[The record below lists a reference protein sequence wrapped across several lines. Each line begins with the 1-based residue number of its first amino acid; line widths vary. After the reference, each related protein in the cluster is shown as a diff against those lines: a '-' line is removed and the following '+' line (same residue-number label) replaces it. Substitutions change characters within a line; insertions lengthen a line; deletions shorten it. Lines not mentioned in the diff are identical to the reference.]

1 MAGTLSSTSSLTS
14 TQKVIIEMSRVAFYI
29 LILAIGLISFLFQPR
44 FINWTVLAPVYAG
57 VGLSLSFHLFY
68 ISILERF
75 YERPRWLFFSFLADS
90 AFISILIYSSGQN
103 QSLFLFLHL
112 ANIIL
117 SGLLF
122 QSRGALLVAL
132 FTSLSFTLV
141 SLLSVE
147 LKGLNYI
154 FLLVINNISFFL
166 VAGLSGFLS
175 DQLHAVGQRLEA
187 TGIQLRSLSEIN
199 DAIVNSSP
207 LGIMIFDTRGN
218 ILHRN
223 PEMVKI
229 FGFQSD
235 AFKILGPIQ
244 KHLGP
249 AGCRVEAEFT
259 EPRGGDK
266 KLLQVFIRPLK
277 NTEGTYLALVEDQ
290 TEVKELESRL
300 QQNEKLAAIGGL
312 AAGIAHEIRN
322 PLAGIS
328 GSIQLLSQAA
338 ANSDDKK
345 LMEIILREIDR
356 LNNLISEFLDFAKT
370 EKAPT
375 ETVNLKKILDE
386 VMHVVS
392 KNKNLPGKIQH
403 HIKIDDGLLVKGYDD
418 KLKQA
423 FLNVVINA
431 YQAMS
436 EASSPVLS
444 VEALHQN
451 SFAVVRISDT
461 GMGMSDEVKRR
472 IFEPFFTTKSKG
484 TGLGLAMT
492 HKILQVHGAEINV
505 ESEKGRGTTFEIKFP
520 LVRM

>member
-1 MAGTLSSTSSLTS
+1 VNATLTLTP
-14 TQKVIIEMSRVAFYI
+14 TQKIVIEFSRVAFFI
-29 LILAIGLISFLFQPR
+29 LILLIGVVSFLFQPR
-44 FINWTVLAPVYAG
+44 FINWSVLAPLYGG
-57 VGLSLSFHLFY
+57 VGISLAFHLLY
-68 ISILERF
+68 ILKLEKF
-75 YERPRWLFFSFLADS
+75 YEKPRWLFFSFLADS
-90 AFISILIYSSGQN
+90 AFISILIYSSGHN

-132 FTSLSFTLV
+132 FTSLSFSLV
-141 SLLSVE
+141 SLLTIE

-154 FLLVINNISFFL
+154 FLLFVNNISFFL

-175 DQLHAVGQRLEA
+175 DQLHAVGQKLQA
-187 TGIQLRSLSEIN
+187 TGLQLRSLSEIN

-207 LGIMIFDTRGN
+207 LGIMIFDKNGK
-218 ILHRN
+218 IFHRN
-223 PEMVKI
+223 PEMLKL
-229 FGFQSD
+229 FGLQSD

-249 AGCRVEAEFT
+249 SGCRVEATFSESKG
-259 EPRGGDK
+259 RK
-266 KLLQVFIRPLK
+266 RLLQVFIRPL
-277 NTEGTYLALVEDQ
+277 NDTAEGTYLALVEDQ
-290 TEVKELESRL
+290 TEVKELEERL

-356 LNNLISEFLDFAKT
+356 LNNLISEFLDYARP
-370 EKAPT
+370 EKAPHQ
-375 ETVNLKKILDE
+375 TVNLGKILNE
-386 VMHVVS
+386 VLLVAS
-392 KNKNLPGKIQH
+392 KNKSLNDKIEHQTQ
-403 HIKIDDGLLVKGYDD
+403 IEDGILIKGYDD

-423 FLNVVINA
+423 FLNIVINS
-431 YQAMS
+431 YQAMIES
-436 EASSPVLS
+436 SSPVLKIEVS
-444 VEALHQN
+444 NKDAY
-451 SFAVVRISDT
+451 AVVKITDS
-461 GMGMSDEVKRR
+461 GIGMSDDVKRR
-472 IFEPFFTTKSKG
+472 IFDPFFTTKTKG

-492 HKILQVHGAEINV
+492 HKILQLHGAEINV
-505 ESEKGRGTTFEIKFP
+505 ETEKGRGTTFEIKFP